1 LSLPGNW
8 CTEAS
13 IWQLVESCG
22 YSADL
27 NAWRVLTRNS
37 RTGVLDLGCGIGR
50 VAHHLAR
57 SRIPVTGID
66 RDPGIVADFNRLSP
80 EPGTRA
86 VTGDAADPKLPGG
99 TFDRVI
105 APQQLLQIQGG
116 RTRREE
122 LIAAAASRL
131 TTGGI
136 AAFAFSEGLPAD
148 SVEPVMMPD
157 LREIG
162 SWIYSSRPLRLE
174 AGPESVTIHRLRQR
188 VSPDGDLIEAFDQ
201 TTLDRLTREQ
211 MSEELSRGG
220 FDAGDWIDVPATD
233 LHVAS
238 VIAVAYRGG

>member
-1 LSLPGNW
+1 MSLPGNW
-8 CTEAS
+8 CSEAS

-27 NAWRVLTRNS
+27 DAWRGLTRNS
-37 RTGVLDLGCGIGR
+37 RTCVLDLGCGIGR

-57 SRIPVTGID
+57 SGTAVTGID
-66 RDPGIVADFNRLSP
+66 RDEGIVADFNRLSP

-86 VTGDAADPKLPGG
+86 VTGDAADPGLPGG
-99 TFDRVI
+99 TFDRII
-105 APQQLLQIQGG
+105 APQQLLQILGG
-116 RTRREE
+116 RSRRGE
-122 LIAAAASRL
+122 LITAAAARL
-131 TTGGI
+131 TAGGI

-148 SVEPVMMPD
+148 SVEPTLMPD

-162 SWIYSSRPLRLE
+162 SWVYSSRPLRLE
-174 AGPESVTIHRLRQR
+174 AGPESVTVHRLRQR

-211 MSEELSRGG
+211 VSEELSRGG
-220 FDAGDWIDVPATD
+220 LVAGDWIDVPATD

-238 VIAVAYRGG
+238 VIVVARRGG